1 VVTSASTDGK
11 SESVQSDVVASDLQ
25 NLIDSGAY
33 NTVDFGAE
41 TGIDRYHVYR
51 LSGGL
56 YGFMGAVTTGT
67 SFQDDGSITPDTGKT
82 PPIEQYPFASDYPGA
97 VSYFEQRRMFA
108 GTPLNPQKLWGTRSG
123 TESDLAY
130 SIPSRDDDAI
140 SFRIAA
146 RDVNTIR
153 HIVPM
158 DLVILLTSG
167 GVWRLTSS
175 DGGAITPSTLSVKP
189 QSGVGANT
197 AQPIIDDTTALY
209 IAARGGHIRELG
221 YNWQVQSFVSGDL
234 SLRAPNLF
242 DGYDITELAFQ
253 RAPTPIMW
261 GVSTAGILIG
271 MTYVPDQDVRALWT
285 RSTTNGVIESVCCV
299 AEGIED
305 RIYVIVKRTIGG
317 ATVRYVERMAERL
330 WSDRN
335 AAVFVDCAGSYN
347 GDPTTTVTGLTWLRA
362 DCQHPGRWSGDPSAG
377 SGGRHHYVAGRGIHC
392 AGRSALG
399 RPDADPSCSVDYR
412 SWGGAGPREKHQP
425 CLLPREG
432 YWRPQGGL
440 IPAAWLRQGTHDGKP
455 RSPPNLITDEIEIVT
470 YPSWSNGGQFVIYH
484 DDPLP
489 MTVLSMT
496 VRLPWAAKAS
506 A

>member
-1 VVTSASTDGK
+1 
-11 SESVQSDVVASDLQ
+11 
-25 NLIDSGAY
+25 
-33 NTVDFGAE
+33 
-41 TGIDRYHVYR
+41 
-51 LSGGL
+51 
-56 YGFMGAVTTGT
+56 
-67 SFQDDGSITPDTGKT
+67 
-82 PPIEQYPFASDYPGA
+82 
-97 VSYFEQRRMFA
+97 
-108 GTPLNPQKLWGTRSG
+108 
-123 TESDLAY
+123 
-130 SIPSRDDDAI
+130 
-140 SFRIAA
+140 
-146 RDVNTIR
+146 
-153 HIVPM
+153 
-158 DLVILLTSG
+158 VILLTSG

-261 GVSTAGILIG
+261 GISTAGILIG

-347 GDPTTTVTGLTWLRA
+347 GDPTTTVTGLTWLEGQTVSILA
-362 DCQHPGRWSGDPSAG
+362 DGAVIPSQQ
-377 SGGRHHYVAGRGIHC
+377 VAGGTITLPVE
-392 AGRSALG
+392 ASTVQVGLPLVAQMQTLPVALITAPGAAQGRVKNINRAFF
-399 RPDADPSCSVDYR
+399 RVKDT
-412 SWGGAGPREKHQP
+412 GGLKAGPNASSLVEAKERTTENP
-425 CLLPREG
+425 G
-432 YWRPQGGL
+432 
-440 IPAAWLRQGTHDGKP
+440 
-455 RSPPNLITDEIEIVT
+455 SPPNLITDEIEIVT

-496 VRLPWAAKAS
+496 GEVALGS
-506 A
+506 